1 MYPGLFVDIP
11 DECFQPLAIL
21 IALGVEIS
29 FVFFFCPGG
38 RLWNA
43 EYMDKNQLYGL
54 LPGPLDS
61 ESQSSAGGGGQIG
74 GNQYSEAAG

>member
-1 MYPGLFVDIP
+1 MYTGLFIGIP
-11 DECFQPLAIL
+11 DECFQPLAML
-21 IALGVEIS
+21 IALGVGIS

-38 RLWNA
+38 RLWNV
-43 EYMDKNQLYGL
+43 EHMDKKQLHRL

-61 ESQSSAGGGGQIG
+61 ESQSSAGCDGQIG